1 MKDDDTTTNDNLD
14 TRLYSTSQSVQ
25 SFLDKLNRGSP
36 INLEFLTKPIAN
48 ATVCRVQ
55 AIESFYAKSR
65 VIRFLVRKGV
75 PPMLLFLGLSAGGVA
90 AIRRFYKEQTYLALN
105 LLGVVYPA
113 WRCWQLVKEIQPEHD
128 RQDEYKAWLTYW
140 MLYGSM
146 QVLDAWAKPLTQKW
160 PNYNLYKLIIL
171 YWAQNPYS
179 KGAAVLCQHVL
190 QKPIYDDDE
199 KEESDKRQQHDYYDY
214 NNDYQSSSPP
224 VYTIP
229 GGATVDDCASS
240 SSSSATS
247 SSSFDHPPSPE
258 EMTLTIETPHHHHQ
272 SILDGYTPTLQE
284 SDRASSHKG
293 FSIDDDEAA
302 TPSW

>member
-1 MKDDDTTTNDNLD
+1 M
-14 TRLYSTSQSVQ
+14 
-25 SFLDKLNRGSP
+25 
-36 INLEFLTKPIAN
+36 
-48 ATVCRVQ
+48 
-55 AIESFYAKSR
+55 
-65 VIRFLVRKGV
+65 
-75 PPMLLFLGLSAGGVA
+75 
-90 AIRRFYKEQTYLALN
+90 
-105 LLGVVYPA
+105 
-113 WRCWQLVKEIQPEHD
+113 
-128 RQDEYKAWLTYW
+128 
-140 MLYGSM
+140 
-146 QVLDAWAKPLTQKW
+146 DAWAKPLTQKW

-284 SDRASSHKG
+284 SDRASSHKVKKMGSVREKDTHTSENLSCSMLHCITHSADFIFCAG
-293 FSIDDDEAA
+293 FLHRR
-302 TPSW
+302 

>member
-1 MKDDDTTTNDNLD
+1 MKDDTTTNDTLD

-25 SFLDKLNRGSP
+25 SLLDKFNRSSP

-48 ATVCRVQ
+48 ATVCRVH

-75 PPMLLFLGLSAGGVA
+75 PPMLLFLGLSAGGVV

-146 QVLDAWAKPLTQKW
+146 QGKKRSVAMIQKMF
-160 PNYNLYKLIIL
+160 IL
-171 YWAQNPYS
+171 
-179 KGAAVLCQHVL
+179 
-190 QKPIYDDDE
+190 
-199 KEESDKRQQHDYYDY
+199 DY
-214 NNDYQSSSPP
+214 N
-224 VYTIP
+224 
-229 GGATVDDCASS
+229 
-240 SSSSATS
+240 
-247 SSSFDHPPSPE
+247 
-258 EMTLTIETPHHHHQ
+258 
-272 SILDGYTPTLQE
+272 
-284 SDRASSHKG
+284 
-293 FSIDDDEAA
+293 
-302 TPSW
+302 